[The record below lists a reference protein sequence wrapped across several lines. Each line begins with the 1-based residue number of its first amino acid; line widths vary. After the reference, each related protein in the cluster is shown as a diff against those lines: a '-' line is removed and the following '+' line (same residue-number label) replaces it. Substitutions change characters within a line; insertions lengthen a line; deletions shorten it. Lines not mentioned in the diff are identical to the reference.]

1 MLTHKDIDIFIRKY
15 NKSIVIKKYSKLKL
29 SQKMAL
35 VDQRMKDTK
44 GKGESITYSARMEW
58 KNLKKKRG
66 IEDKDLV
73 NRKNEYLDKLRAAEA
88 EKKSKAVNKPKVK
101 VVAVKKGTSNTNI
114 NTKPKAKVLA
124 IKKTGNPK
132 P

>member
-1 MLTHKDIDIFIRKY
+1 
-15 NKSIVIKKYSKLKL
+15 
-29 SQKMAL
+29 MAL
-35 VDQRMKDTK
+35 VDQRMQDTK
-44 GKGESITYSARMEW
+44 GKGESITYAARMEW
-58 KNLKKKRG
+58 KNLKKDKG

-88 EKKSKAVNKPKVK
+88 EKKSKAANKPKVK

-124 IKKTGNPK
+124 TKKK
-132 P
+132 